1 MKRSFVL
8 ATIAVVLSA
17 VCAFGAVQD
26 FGRFT
31 IDVPQGWTATQD
43 GSTVGI
49 VKNDS
54 TASMS
59 ITIDSTEG
67 AALKDI
73 AEEFS
78 KELSGTKPEA
88 DSDGDYS
95 FEFKNQNDVNSHCLI
110 TADGGEYALIVLT
123 GSENAPDDMKAILE
137 SFKLK

>member
-1 MKRSFVL
+1 MKRFAL
-8 ATIAVVLSA
+8 AALVVALTA

-26 FGRFT
+26 FGKFT
-31 IDVPQGWTATQD
+31 LDIPAGWTATQD

-49 VKNDS
+49 VKDDN

-73 AEEFS
+73 AEELS

-88 DSDGDYS
+88 DSDGNYS
-95 FEFKNQNDVNSHCLI
+95 FDFMNQNDVNSHCII
-110 TADGGEYALIVLT
+110 TAEEGEYALLVLT
-123 GSENAPDDMKAILE
+123 GSENAPDDMTAILG
-137 SFKLK
+137 SFKMK